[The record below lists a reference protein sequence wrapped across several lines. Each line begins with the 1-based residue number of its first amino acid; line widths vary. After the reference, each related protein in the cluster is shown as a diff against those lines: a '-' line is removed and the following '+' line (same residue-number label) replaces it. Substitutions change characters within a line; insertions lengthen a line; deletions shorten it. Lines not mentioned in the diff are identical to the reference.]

1 MFTQIYSIQT
11 VDEAL
16 ACVNAGADAIG
27 IACNVGKGLRIP
39 AAVSLETGQAI
50 FSAVRPRAVC
60 VALTV
65 SDDREDIFA
74 LAESLSPD
82 ILHVCGNHFYIDA
95 AFAAA
100 FKSRF
105 PEIGLL
111 QAIPVIDEESYHLS
125 LRLAAF
131 CDYLI
136 LDSVAVGIDGI
147 GAAGIT
153 HDWQLSK
160 RIADALRV
168 TKCKVILAGGLGPHN
183 VRDAIKTVQPWGV
196 DSFTRTSVPIG
207 NGNTKKDPALV
218 HAFITNAKETAKELG
233 L

>member
-11 VDEAL
+11 VEEAL
-16 ACVNAGADAIG
+16 ACLDAGADAIG
-27 IACNVGKGLRIP
+27 IACNVGDGLRIP
-39 AAVSLETGQAI
+39 AAVSLETGKAI
-50 FSAVRPRAVC
+50 FSAVRPHAVC

-65 SDDREDIFA
+65 SDDRGEIFA
-74 LAESLSPD
+74 LTESLRPD

-105 PEIGLL
+105 PEVDLL
-111 QAIPVIDEESYHLS
+111 QAIPMVGEESYDLS
-125 LRLAAF
+125 IRLAAF

-136 LDSVAVGIDGI
+136 LDSVAPGIDGI

-153 HDWQLSK
+153 HDWQISK
-160 RIADALRV
+160 RIADALRS
-168 TKCKVILAGGLGPHN
+168 TNCKVILAGGLGPQN
-183 VRDAIKTVQPWGV
+183 VQEAITAVHPWGV
-196 DSFTRTSVPIG
+196 DSFTKTSIPVG

-218 HAFITNAKETAKELG
+218 RAFITNAKETAKELG